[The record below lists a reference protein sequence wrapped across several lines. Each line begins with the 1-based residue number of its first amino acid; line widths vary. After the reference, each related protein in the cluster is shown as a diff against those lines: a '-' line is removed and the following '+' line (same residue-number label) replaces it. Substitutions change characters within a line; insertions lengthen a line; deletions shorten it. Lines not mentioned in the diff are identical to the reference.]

1 MNIWLVCQYYAPERG
16 AAQTRMSNL
25 AKLWASL
32 KANVTVITAI
42 PHTPHGEVMP
52 EYKNKPSFFKET
64 LDGVPVWR
72 HGVPH
77 KQTNNHNY
85 RLWGQLS
92 FALGLLRH
100 LIGVK
105 TPPQAV
111 IASTPPMF
119 MALSAWLMARR
130 YKAKF
135 VMDVRAL
142 WPSVLV
148 QIGLLDHQSW
158 QFRLFRKME
167 YFLYQKADAIVAN
180 SRGIAQHLVDSG
192 INPQKVFVLPDGV
205 TDDCFNIR
213 SDTSRQAKAL
223 GLRNQL
229 QINPLT
235 KVVLY
240 DGPHSMAQALGQV
253 IDAARYLMPRAD
265 ILFLMIGDGDD
276 KERLQKIARGM
287 PNVQFI
293 SNQGDEARRLY
304 YALADVAIS
313 CHKDVPGIHTHI
325 PPRLLELLAA
335 GLPVLAALA
344 GEGAEI
350 VHRGACGVVVPPE
363 DPDKLARGV
372 VYMLENSEKVNTMT
386 ANGPKFIGQ
395 QYRHSLVGRQYLA
408 LMQKIIGGK

>member
-1 MNIWLVCQYYAPERG
+1 MNVWLVCQYYAPERG

-25 AKLWASL
+25 AKLWVQL
-32 KANVTVITAI
+32 KAAVTVITAV

-52 EYKNKPSFFKET
+52 EYKNKSGFFKET

-77 KQTNNHNY
+77 KKTNNHSY

-92 FALGLLRH
+92 FALSLLRH
-100 LIGVK
+100 VVGVQN
-105 TPPQAV
+105 PPQVV

-119 MALSAWLMARR
+119 MALSAWLIAKRYNAR
-130 YKAKF
+130 F

-167 YFLYQKADAIVAN
+167 SFLYQKAHAIVAN

-192 INPQKVFVLPDGV
+192 INPKKVFVLPDGV

-213 SDTSRQAKAL
+213 NDTSRQAKAL

-265 ILFLMIGDGDD
+265 ILFLLIGDGDD

-293 SNQGDEARRLY
+293 SGQSDEARRLY
-304 YALADVAIS
+304 YTMADVAIS

-335 GLPVLAALA
+335 GLPVLAPLA
-344 GEGAEI
+344 GEGADI
-350 VHRGACGVVVPPE
+350 VRRGACGVVVPPE

-372 VYMLENSEKVNTMT
+372 VYMLENTEKVATMA
-386 ANGPKFIGQ
+386 ANGPKHVNQ
-395 QYRHSLVGRQYLA
+395 HYRHSVVGRQYLA
-408 LMQKIIGGK
+408 LLQKVVGGL

>member
-1 MNIWLVCQYYAPERG
+1 MNVWLVCQYFAPERG

-25 AKLWASL
+25 SKLWTTL
-32 KANVTVITAI
+32 KAHVVVITAI
-42 PHTPHGEVMP
+42 PHTPHGEVMD
-52 EYKNKPSFFKET
+52 EYKNRPAFFKET

-72 HGVPH
+72 HSVPH
-77 KQTNNHNY
+77 KQTTNHNY
-85 RLWGQLS
+85 RLWGQLN
-92 FALGLLRH
+92 FAISLMRH
-100 LIGVK
+100 LISTS
-105 TPPQAV
+105 TPPDVV

-119 MALSAWLMARR
+119 MALTAWLMAKR
-130 YKAKF
+130 YGAKF

-148 QIGLLDHQSW
+148 QIGLLNHQSW

-167 YFLYQKADAIVAN
+167 YFLYRQSHAIVAN
-180 SRGIAQHLVDSG
+180 SRGIAQHLANSG
-192 INPQKVFVLPDGV
+192 IDPQKVFVLPDGV

-213 SDTSRQAKAL
+213 NDTGRQAKAM

-265 ILFLMIGDGDD
+265 ILFLLIGDGDD
-276 KERLQKIARGM
+276 KERLQKISRGM

-293 SNQGDEARRLY
+293 SGQSDEARRLY
-304 YALADVAIS
+304 YTLADLAIS
-313 CHKDVPGIHTHI
+313 CHKDVPGIHTHV
-325 PPRLLELLAA
+325 PARLIELLAA
-335 GLPVLAALA
+335 GLPVLAPLA

-350 VHRGACGVVVPPE
+350 VRRGACGVVVPPE

-372 VYMLENSEKVNTMT
+372 VYMLENADKMT
-386 ANGPKFIGQ
+386 IMASNGPKFVTQ
-395 QYRHSLVGRQYLA
+395 FYRHSVVGRQYLA
-408 LMQKIIGGK
+408 LLQKVVGPV